1 MGSLGTTAEGGES
14 VSGMEIG
21 STTWAMGTCG
31 CCLSPLT
38 LLLISLGAVNDAT
51 ASCSP
56 LLGSSESGIPRGLKI
71 GCIRCSRNGS
81 WSRIDRS
88 MSSINS
94 IDGTLLDTVTPKF
107 LLRTIEWIQSTPEAK
122 FVNALRIVILIGEY
136 WTYNKTWN
144 TAVQAL
150 NYRIVSSF
158 MSEKIGGVEGTKLN
172 EEYTEME
179 RKTDLT
185 VELVDELISKTKEY
199 LQPNPA
205 TRSKM
210 MMNAKVGQNTRARN
224 YAQPEGILG
233 ETILRI
239 AHRFGEDSPYV
250 RSLMETGEAFKQM
263 AEIKYALEDDIKQD
277 FLEPLVLLQSK
288 DLRDVVHHRK
298 KLESR
303 RLDFDCKKRRR
314 AKGASIPDEEIKMAE
329 DKFEESFNLASQGMH
344 NLLQNDVEQISQ
356 LSALVESLR
365 DYHKQ
370 CGTIFESLSEKLSGL
385 REESA
390 ERQHSDYVPKK
401 LKELN
406 LNSGIDASDETNP
419 HADTNNTNHGTLL
432 GTLNSYFSDIIA
444 MRTLSNDIS
453 ADKNYDVTTSLGND
467 EAQKSFGFC
476 VALYDFAAES
486 PGELSFTE
494 GQVIKLYK
502 QIDENWFEGSIAT
515 PQGNQEGIFPVQ
527 YVQVTQ
533 PIPDHNENS
542 SKDS

>member
-1 MGSLGTTAEGGES
+1 MAFL
-14 VSGMEIG
+14 
-21 STTWAMGTCG
+21 
-31 CCLSPLT
+31 P
-38 LLLISLGAVNDAT
+38 
-51 ASCSP
+51 
-56 LLGSSESGIPRGLKI
+56 GLKKQ
-71 GCIRCSRNGS
+71 
-81 WSRIDRS
+81 
-88 MSSINS
+88 
-94 IDGTLLDTVTPKF
+94 L
-107 LLRTIEWIQSTPEAK
+107 
-122 FVNALRIVILIGEY
+122 
-136 WTYNKTWN
+136 NKAN
-144 TAVQAL
+144 Q
-150 NYRIVSSF
+150 F

-329 DKFEESFNLASQGMH
+329 DKFEESFNMASQGMH

-356 LSALVESLR
+356 LSALVEALR

-370 CGTIFESLSEKLSGL
+370 CGTIFEGLSEKLSGL
-385 REESA
+385 KEESA

-406 LNSGIDASDETNP
+406 LNSGIDTSDETNP
-419 HADTNNTNHGTLL
+419 HIDTNNTNHGTLF
-432 GTLNSYFSDIIA
+432 GTFNSDFGDIISK
-444 MRTLSNDIS
+444 RSLSNFYTS
-453 ADKNYDVTTSLGND
+453 ADKNHKVVVPSGND
-467 EAQKSFGFC
+467 EAHKNCGFC
-476 VALYDFAAES
+476 VALYDFTAES
-486 PGELSFTE
+486 PGELSFSE

-502 QIDENWFEGSIAT
+502 QVDENWFEGSIAT

-533 PIPDHNENS
+533 PIPDHNEDS